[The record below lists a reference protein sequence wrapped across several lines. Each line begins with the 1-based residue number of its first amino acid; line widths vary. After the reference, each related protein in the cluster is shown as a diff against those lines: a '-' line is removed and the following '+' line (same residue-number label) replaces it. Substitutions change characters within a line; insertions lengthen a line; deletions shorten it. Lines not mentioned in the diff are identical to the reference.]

1 MGAAEDADGD
11 EEEKESQDVGKL
23 LSPGDFC
30 CHRFMLQYCHCFKS
44 LLIGGGA
51 GHR

>member
-11 EEEKESQDVGKL
+11 EEEKESQDVGKI
-23 LSPGDFC
+23 LSLHQAISVVTDSC
-30 CHRFMLQYCHCFKS
+30 YCHCFKS